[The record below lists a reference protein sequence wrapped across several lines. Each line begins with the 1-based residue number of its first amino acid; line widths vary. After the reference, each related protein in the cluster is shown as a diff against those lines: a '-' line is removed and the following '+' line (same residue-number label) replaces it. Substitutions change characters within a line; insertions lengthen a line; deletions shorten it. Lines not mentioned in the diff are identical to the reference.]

1 MEINKIQGVKLPE
14 ITKTKGFISGED
26 EMEKLDSNY
35 KDFGQIFKNAFEA
48 LQETQDQSKE
58 DSYRMAMGDFDNLHQ
73 MMINGEKAA
82 TALEL
87 TTQITSR
94 AVSAY
99 NEIMHMQI

>member
-1 MEINKIQGVKLPE
+1 MDINRLQGMKMPE
-14 ITKTKGFISGED
+14 ITKTKGFISGE
-26 EMEKLDSNY
+26 EKMDKTNPAY
-35 KDFGQIFKNAFEA
+35 KDFGQIFKNAFET
-48 LQETQDQSKE
+48 LEETQEQAKE
-58 DSYRMAMGDFDNLHQ
+58 DSYNMAMGDYDNLHQ
-73 MMINGEKAA
+73 MMINSEKAA